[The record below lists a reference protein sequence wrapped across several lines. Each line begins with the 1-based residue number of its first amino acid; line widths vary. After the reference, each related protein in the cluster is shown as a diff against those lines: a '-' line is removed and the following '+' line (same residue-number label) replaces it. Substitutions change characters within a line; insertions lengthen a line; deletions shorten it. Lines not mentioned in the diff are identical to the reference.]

1 MFQFFFL
8 LPQRLGVMLRPE
20 SGAFHLFGG
29 RFSDLLHH
37 LHGSPGKWEELKEV
51 FQIQRSDGHF
61 QDGLIE

>member
-1 MFQFFFL
+1 
-8 LPQRLGVMLRPE
+8 MLRPE

-51 FQIQRSDGHF
+51 FQLQRSDGHF